1 MGEERGPPVASMII
15 IIMGGH
21 AETFCVVTEICLSL
35 MAYVCCHTCSSIHGK
50 NNCLVFSLKK

>member
-1 MGEERGPPVASMII
+1 MASMII

-35 MAYVCCHTCSSIHGK
+35 MAYVCCHTCSSIH
-50 NNCLVFSLKK
+50 NCLVFFVEKIMF